1 MSHAQ
6 SIANALNQ
14 DCFCITLD
22 RDALH
27 ISLLE
32 ESANSLSAEMMQ
44 ERPHLFSNTAM
55 FMSGSMRD
63 EMLRTVHAIEATVC
77 LPQYRARV
85 QSWAPASAQAA
96 FASPGPVAAACPL
109 GVFMGYDFHLSAEGP
124 RLIEINTNAGGAFLN
139 AVLASAQRA
148 CCKEVELCMQTRVT
162 PSHFDTQFLKMF
174 QHEWLLQGR
183 AGLPARVAIVDDQ
196 PEAQYLYPEFR
207 LAQQFFQRHGMEA
220 VIVDA
225 AALTYEGGRLLAN
238 GAAIDMVYNR
248 VVDFALELPEH
259 AALLQA
265 WQADAVV
272 LTPNPAVHALL
283 ADKRNL
289 ALLSDRE
296 LLAGWGVSSADLQAL
311 GNVLRTELVTPDN
324 ATNLW
329 ARRKKLFFKPVAGYG
344 GKAVY
349 RGEKLTRGVWED
361 IARGGYVAQEYAPP
375 SERMIKIDGHCEARK
390 ADIRLYVYNGE
401 VLLTAARL
409 YQGQTTNFR
418 TPGGGFAPVYTL

>member
-6 SIANALNQ
+6 SIANTLNQ

-27 ISLLE
+27 TSLLE
-32 ESANSLSAEMMQ
+32 ESGNSLSAGMML

-55 FMSGSMRD
+55 FISRSMHD
-63 EMLRTVHAIEATVC
+63 EMLRTVLAIEATVR
-77 LPQYRARV
+77 LPQYRALV
-85 QSWAPASAQAA
+85 QGWAPASVQAA
-96 FASPGPVAAACPL
+96 FAASGASEIAGA
-109 GVFMGYDFHLSAEGP
+109 FMGYDFHLSAEGP

-148 CCKEVELCMQTRVT
+148 CCKEVELCMQVRVT
-162 PSHFDTQFLKMF
+162 PAHFDALFLTMF
-174 QHEWLLQGR
+174 QREWQLQGR
-183 AGLPARVAIVDDQ
+183 TGMPARVAIVDDQ

-225 AALTYEGGRLLAN
+225 SALVYAGGRLLAN

-265 WQADAVV
+265 WQEDAVV
-272 LTPNPAVHALL
+272 LTPNPLVHALL

-289 ALLSDRE
+289 ALLSDHE
-296 LLAGWGVSSADLQAL
+296 LLAGWGVAAADLQAL
-311 GNVLRTELVTPDN
+311 GNVLRTELVTPDK
-324 ATNLW
+324 AADLW

-349 RGEKLTRGVWED
+349 RGEKITRGVWED
-361 IARGGYVAQEYAPP
+361 ITRGDYVAQEYAPP

>member
-1 MSHAQ
+1 MSHTQ

-22 RDALH
+22 RDVLH
-27 ISLLE
+27 NSLLE
-32 ESANSLSAEMMQ
+32 ESGNSLSAEMME

-55 FMSGSMRD
+55 FISRGMRD
-63 EMLRTVHAIEATVC
+63 EMLHTVRAIEETVR
-77 LPQYRARV
+77 LPQYRALV
-85 QSWAPASAQAA
+85 QGWAPASAQAA
-96 FASPGPVAAACPL
+96 FASSGVL
-109 GVFMGYDFHLSAEGP
+109 GAFMGYDFHLSAEGP

-148 CCKEVELCMQTRVT
+148 CCKEVELCMQVQVT
-162 PSHFDTQFLKMF
+162 PAHFDAVFLAMF
-174 QHEWLLQGR
+174 QREWRLQGR
-183 AGLPARVAIVDDQ
+183 TGQPSRVAIVDDH
-196 PEAQYLYPEFR
+196 PEDQYLYPEFR
-207 LAQQFFQRHGMEA
+207 LAQQFFQRHGIEA

-225 AALTYEGGRLLAN
+225 SALVYSGGQLLAN
-238 GAAIDMVYNR
+238 DAAIDMVYNR

-272 LTPNPAVHALL
+272 LTPNPLVHALL

-289 ALLSDRE
+289 ALLSDRA
-296 LLAGWGVSSADLQAL
+296 LLAGWGVAAADLQAL
-311 GNVLRTELVTPDN
+311 GNVLRTELVTPDK
-324 ATNLW
+324 AADLW

-361 IARGGYVAQEYAPP
+361 IIRGGYVAQEYAPP

-390 ADIRLYVYNGE
+390 ADIRLYVYDGE

>member
-1 MSHAQ
+1 MSHAP

-27 ISLLE
+27 TSLRE
-32 ESANSLSAEMMQ
+32 ESGNSLSAEMMQ

-55 FMSGSMRD
+55 FMSRAMRD
-63 EMLRTVHAIEATVC
+63 EMVRTVRAIEATVR
-77 LPQYRARV
+77 LPQYRALV
-85 QSWAPASAQAA
+85 QGWAPASAQAA
-96 FASPGPVAAACPL
+96 FASSGDL
-109 GVFMGYDFHLSAEGP
+109 GVFMGYDFHLSAAGP

-148 CCKEVELCMQTRVT
+148 CCKEVELCMPPRVT
-162 PSHFDTQFLKMF
+162 PAHFDALFLAMF
-174 QHEWLLQGR
+174 QHEWQLQGR
-183 AGLPARVAIVDDQ
+183 TGLPARVAIVDDQ
-196 PEAQYLYPEFR
+196 PEEQYLYPEFR

-220 VIVDA
+220 VIADA
-225 AALTYEGGRLLAN
+225 SALVYEGGRLLAN
-238 GAAIDMVYNR
+238 GATIDMVYNR

-265 WQADAVV
+265 WQDDAIV

-289 ALLSDRE
+289 ALLSDPE
-296 LLAGWGVSSADLQAL
+296 LLAGWGVAAADLQAL
-311 GNVLRTELVTPDN
+311 GNVLRTELVTPDK
-324 ATNLW
+324 AVDLW

-390 ADIRLYVYNGE
+390 ADIRLYAYNGE